1 MNPPAPRWLTLGLAA
16 ALAVAAVLLLV
27 DGFTEPAFGADSWSL
42 YELSRT
48 FGNDF
53 YRFTTWRSF
62 FSEQPY
68 SQAFPPLWPAI
79 IAAADWVTGLGMNAA
94 MIMAVLCMLG
104 FGLLAE
110 RLARR
115 VFEQPGAGLLS
126 ALAMLAY
133 APLRTDVA
141 AGGTLALQLLLLSA
155 LALALMTPRLAP
167 VRRALLVGAIGG
179 AMVMNRFDA
188 APVLL
193 GVLATFWIVH
203 RSLPAT
209 LAAALTAG
217 VVMSPWIL
225 YSSIHFGR
233 PFATDNSLIATA
245 IDPALYVID
254 FLTAAPRTVADEPLA
269 WVAKIAGNVLP
280 LIKTLVQAALASWL
294 LLPLGLLAV
303 VLWAV
308 RGRDRRGEFHAQ
320 LCASH
325 WLAALLLGA
334 VLCLGCLAFLT
345 TGYFR
350 LRYLAP
356 LIWWVEFMLLLVALQ
371 LARSPVEKTRIAGVA
386 AGVVAVLALALPI
399 HSLLTQPS
407 TGRSVQERGSFAAL
421 QQCLRDAGAT
431 PRDAVMFFDDNQ
443 QAAMFGALT
452 QWRASMKP
460 SNWDRLTPQD
470 RAAFAE
476 KFAIRYVT
484 FGAGPAASCEQR
496 VVSWQNFSGRGD

>member
-1 MNPPAPRWLTLGLAA
+1 
-16 ALAVAAVLLLV
+16 
-27 DGFTEPAFGADSWSL
+27 
-42 YELSRT
+42 
-48 FGNDF
+48 
-53 YRFTTWRSF
+53 
-62 FSEQPY
+62 
-68 SQAFPPLWPAI
+68 
-79 IAAADWVTGLGMNAA
+79 
-94 MIMAVLCMLG
+94 
-104 FGLLAE
+104 
-110 RLARR
+110 
-115 VFEQPGAGLLS
+115 
-126 ALAMLAY
+126 
-133 APLRTDVA
+133 
-141 AGGTLALQLLLLSA
+141 
-155 LALALMTPRLAP
+155 
-167 VRRALLVGAIGG
+167 
-179 AMVMNRFDA
+179 
-188 APVLL
+188 
-193 GVLATFWIVH
+193 
-203 RSLPAT
+203 
-209 LAAALTAG
+209 
-217 VVMSPWIL
+217 
-225 YSSIHFGR
+225 
-233 PFATDNSLIATA
+233 
-245 IDPALYVID
+245 
-254 FLTAAPRTVADEPLA
+254 
-269 WVAKIAGNVLP
+269 
-280 LIKTLVQAALASWL
+280 
-294 LLPLGLLAV
+294 
-303 VLWAV
+303 
-308 RGRDRRGEFHAQ
+308 
-320 LCASH
+320 
-325 WLAALLLGA
+325 

-421 QQCLRDAGAT
+421 QHCLRDAGAT